1 MTNQPEYKQIVNLN
15 WDSLSMSR
23 PKTFKAVGMWCND
36 VTKALNLKVK
46 YRDSKEDGSG
56 EFRTLPSK

>member
-1 MTNQPEYKQIVNLN
+1 MTNQQDYKKIVNLN

-23 PKTFKAVGMWCND
+23 PKTFKAVSMWCND
-36 VTKALNLKVK
+36 VTKSLNLKVK
-46 YRDSKEDGSG
+46 YRESKEDGSG